1 MLLLLVLLF
10 FFQFTIKYNYSEVLT
25 YFNLNSQSIKSSKPQ
40 ENHFGYGTQPIRAT
54 LLCFNL
60 LLMLEEEK
68 KL

>member
-1 MLLLLVLLF
+1 MLLLLVL

-25 YFNLNSQSIKSSKPQ
+25 YFKLNSQSIKSSKPQ
-40 ENHFGYGTQPIRAT
+40 ENHFGYRTQPIRAI